1 MMNSETL
8 KAVYRDGTLVL
19 DKPLPMANG
28 DEVEVVVIGNDRDK
42 SGGRRVAERL
52 AEIAALPLE
61 GETEPFSGRD
71 HDRILYGKANEK

>member
-1 MMNSETL
+1 MMSSETL

-19 DKPLPMANG
+19 DKPLPMTNG
-28 DEVEVVVIGNDRDK
+28 DEVEVVVIADIRPK
-42 SGGRRVAERL
+42 SSGRRVAERL

-61 GETEPFSGRD
+61 VEIEQFSGRD

>member
-1 MMNSETL
+1 MVNSETL

-19 DKPLPMANG
+19 DKPLPITNG
-28 DEVEVVVIGNDRDK
+28 DEVKVVVISDDRPK
-42 SGGRRVAERL
+42 SKASRVAERL

-61 GETEPFSGRD
+61 GKSEPFSGRD